1 MPYLKPKAEPWKK
14 LTRLL
19 RGYRITGPAL
29 AGILGCS
36 EPTAYR
42 RLKEPGTLTLDE
54 LHTISLR
61 AHIPIEE
68 LREAISR

>member
-29 AGILGCS
+29 AVILGCS

-61 AHIPIEE
+61 AHIPMEE
-68 LREAISR
+68 LKGALIR